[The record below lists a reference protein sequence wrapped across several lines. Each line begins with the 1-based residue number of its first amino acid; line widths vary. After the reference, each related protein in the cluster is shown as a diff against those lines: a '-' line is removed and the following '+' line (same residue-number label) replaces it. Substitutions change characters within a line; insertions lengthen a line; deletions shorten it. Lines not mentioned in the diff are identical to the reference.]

1 MNKKKALSVLLA
13 CAMVMGSLAGCGSAQ
28 ETADTSA
35 EKTET
40 TDNGT
45 TASNAAASS
54 AEAEAAGEELD
65 YEYGLDT
72 TFHSDEPVTYSMFFS
87 DASWYPMV
95 DTWKTEGI
103 FKKIEEK
110 TNVTLDITSMD
121 SGDYNQKVSLMI
133 NSGEA
138 AYIIPKTYDESPYVD
153 GGAIVPISDYVQY
166 MPYYSDFVEKY
177 SMQPDLK
184 TITKSD
190 GKYYRLP
197 GMLEA
202 PVQDYTFLIRKDLF
216 DAAGVDVAAIEK
228 DWTWDDLYDSLVK
241 VKAYMVSEG
250 MIGESDYVWS
260 DLWCGSEVADGSGGN
275 LLKLMANSYDVQAGW
290 AIGNGMLY
298 DESTDQWIFG
308 PTTDNFKAYLEEV
321 TKYVQGGILDPETF
335 TQDNQ
340 TACNKFYRGETA
352 ILSVNRSQYT
362 SWLAN
367 LDENLGAGNYETYL
381 CIVPRGENSNYMPE
395 NSRLENGV
403 MISQR
408 ALDELGEEGF
418 IKMLRFVDWLFYSH
432 EAYDLTKWG
441 VEGETYTV
449 NSDGSKSLTDG
460 YCCGGLGI
468 AAANDSDVDIRLQW
482 GYAGGNFYYG
492 GTIDEMTDNF
502 IPEIMDF
509 VSRMTDNREIRPLNP
524 SYVADEEENEQLN
537 LWKTPLIDN
546 VNTWTLQF
554 ATGVKNIDTDW
565 EAYVA
570 SCEGL
575 NSITMTDYINEI
587 YNRTK

>member
-1 MNKKKALSVLLA
+1 MKKKKILSMLLA
-13 CAMVMGSLAGCGSAQ
+13 TVMVAGSLAGCGSSGDTQ
-28 ETADTSA
+28 STSTDTSTGS
-35 EKTET
+35 KTENT
-40 TDNGT
+40 TGT
-45 TASNAAASS
+45 EAAST
-54 AEAEAAGEELD
+54 EAAVEENLD
-65 YEYGLDT
+65 YQYGLDT
-72 TFHSDEPVTYSMFFS
+72 TFHSDDPVTYSFFFS

-95 DTWKTEGI
+95 DTWKTEGV
-103 FKKIEEK
+103 FKKIEEV
-110 TNVTLDITSMD
+110 TNVTLDITSID
-121 SGDYNQKVSLMI
+121 SGDYNQKVALMI
-133 NSGEA
+133 NAGEA

-153 GGAIVPISDYVQY
+153 GGAIVPISDYTQY
-166 MPYYSDFVEKY
+166 MPYFTDFVEKY
-177 SMQPDLK
+177 NMQDDLK

-190 GKYYRLP
+190 GKFYRLP

-202 PVQDYTFLIRKDLF
+202 PVQDYTFMIRKDLF
-216 DAAGVDVAAIEK
+216 DAAGVDVPAIEK
-228 DWTWDDLYDSLVK
+228 DWTWDDLYDALVK

-250 MIGESDYVWS
+250 MIKESDYVWS
-260 DLWCGSEVADGSGGN
+260 DLWCGSEVTDGSGGN
-275 LLKLMANSYDVQAGW
+275 LLKLMASAYDVQAGW

-298 DESTDQWIFG
+298 DSTKDEWYFG
-308 PTTDNFKAYLEEV
+308 PTSDNFKAYLSEV

-381 CIVPRGENSNYMPE
+381 CLLPRGEKTNYLPE

-403 MISQR
+403 MISKR

-418 IKMLRFVDWLFYSH
+418 IKMIRFVDWLFYSH
-432 EAYDLTKWG
+432 EAYNLTKWG
-441 VEGETYTV
+441 VEGETYQV
-449 NSDGSKSLTDG
+449 NADGTKSLLDG
-460 YCCGGLGI
+460 YQCGGLGI
-468 AAANDSDVDIRLQW
+468 AGDENDIDIRLQW

-492 GTIDEMTDNF
+492 GTIAEMTDNF
-502 IPEIMDF
+502 NPDIMDF
-509 VSRMTDNREIRPLNP
+509 VNRITAARDIKPLDP

-554 ATGVKNIDTDW
+554 ATGVKNVDADW
-565 EAYVA
+565 DAYVA

-575 NSITMTDYINEI
+575 NSITMADYINEI
-587 YNRTK
+587 YQRTK

>member
-1 MNKKKALSVLLA
+1 MKKKKIFSMLLA
-13 CAMVMGSLAGCGSAQ
+13 TVMVAGSLAGCGSSGDTQ
-28 ETADTSA
+28 STSTDTSTGS
-35 EKTET
+35 KTENT
-40 TDNGT
+40 TGT
-45 TASNAAASS
+45 EAAST
-54 AEAEAAGEELD
+54 EAAVEENLD
-65 YEYGLDT
+65 YQYGLDT
-72 TFHSDEPVTYSMFFS
+72 TFHSDDPVTYSFFFS

-95 DTWKTEGI
+95 DTWKTEGV
-103 FKKIEEK
+103 FKKIEEV
-110 TNVTLDITSMD
+110 TNVTLDITSID
-121 SGDYNQKVSLMI
+121 SGDYNQKVALMI
-133 NSGEA
+133 NAGEA

-153 GGAIVPISDYVQY
+153 GGAIVPISDYTQY
-166 MPYYSDFVEKY
+166 MPYFTDFVEKY
-177 SMQPDLK
+177 NMQDDLK

-190 GKYYRLP
+190 GKFYRLP

-202 PVQDYTFLIRKDLF
+202 PVQDYTFMIRKDLF
-216 DAAGVDVAAIEK
+216 DAAGVDVPAIEK
-228 DWTWDDLYDSLVK
+228 DWTWDDLYDALVK
-241 VKAYMVSEG
+241 VKEYMVSQG
-250 MIGESDYVWS
+250 MIKESDYVWS
-260 DLWCGSEVADGSGGN
+260 DLWCGSEVTDGSGGN
-275 LLKLMANSYDVQAGW
+275 LLKLMASAYDVQAGW

-298 DESTDQWIFG
+298 DSDKDEWYFG
-308 PTTDNFKAYLEEV
+308 PTSDNFKAYLSEV

-381 CIVPRGENSNYMPE
+381 CLLPRGEKTNYLPE

-403 MISQR
+403 MISKR

-418 IKMLRFVDWLFYSH
+418 IKMIRFVDWLFYSH
-432 EAYDLTKWG
+432 EAYNLTKWG
-441 VEGETYTV
+441 VEGETYQV
-449 NSDGSKSLTDG
+449 NADGTKSLMDG
-460 YCCGGLGI
+460 YQCGGLGI
-468 AAANDSDVDIRLQW
+468 AGDESDIDIRLQW

-492 GTIDEMTDNF
+492 GTIEEMTDNF
-502 IPEIMDF
+502 NPDIMDF
-509 VSRMTDNREIRPLNP
+509 VNRITEARDVKPLDP

-554 ATGVKNIDTDW
+554 ATGVKNVDADW
-565 EAYVA
+565 DAYVA

-575 NSITMTDYINEI
+575 NSITMADYINEI
-587 YNRTK
+587 YQRTK

>member
-1 MNKKKALSVLLA
+1 MKKKKILSMLLA
-13 CAMVMGSLAGCGSAQ
+13 TVMVAGSLAGCGSSGDTQ
-28 ETADTSA
+28 STSTDTSTGS
-35 EKTET
+35 KTENT
-40 TDNGT
+40 TGT
-45 TASNAAASS
+45 EAAST
-54 AEAEAAGEELD
+54 EAAVEENLD
-65 YEYGLDT
+65 YQYGLDT
-72 TFHSDEPVTYSMFFS
+72 TFHSDDPVTYSFFFS

-95 DTWKTEGI
+95 DTWKTEGV
-103 FKKIEEK
+103 FKKIEEV
-110 TNVTLDITSMD
+110 TNVTLDITSID
-121 SGDYNQKVSLMI
+121 SGDYNQKVALMI
-133 NSGEA
+133 NAGEA

-153 GGAIVPISDYVQY
+153 GGAIVPISDYTQY
-166 MPYYSDFVEKY
+166 MPYFTDFVEKY
-177 SMQPDLK
+177 NMQDDLK

-190 GKYYRLP
+190 GKFYRLP

-202 PVQDYTFLIRKDLF
+202 PVQDYTFMIRKDLF
-216 DAAGVDVAAIEK
+216 DAAGVDVPAIEK
-228 DWTWDDLYDSLVK
+228 DWTWDDLYDALVK

-250 MIGESDYVWS
+250 MIKESDYVWS
-260 DLWCGSEVADGSGGN
+260 DLWCGSEVTDGSGGN
-275 LLKLMANSYDVQAGW
+275 LLKLMASAYDVQAGW

-298 DESTDQWIFG
+298 DSTKDEWYFG
-308 PTTDNFKAYLEEV
+308 PTSDNFKAYLSEV

-381 CIVPRGENSNYMPE
+381 CILPRGEKTNYLPE

-403 MISQR
+403 MISKR

-418 IKMLRFVDWLFYSH
+418 IKMIRFVDWLFYSH
-432 EAYDLTKWG
+432 EAYNLTKWG
-441 VEGETYTV
+441 VEGETYQV
-449 NSDGSKSLTDG
+449 NADGTKSLMDG
-460 YCCGGLGI
+460 YQCGGLGI
-468 AAANDSDVDIRLQW
+468 AGDENDIDIRLQW

-492 GTIDEMTDNF
+492 GTIAEMTDNF
-502 IPEIMDF
+502 NPDIMDF
-509 VSRMTDNREIRPLNP
+509 VNRITAARDIKPLDP

-554 ATGVKNIDTDW
+554 ATGVKNVDADW
-565 EAYVA
+565 DAYVA

-575 NSITMTDYINEI
+575 NSITMADYINEI
-587 YNRTK
+587 YQRTK

>member
-1 MNKKKALSVLLA
+1 MKKKKILSMLLA
-13 CAMVMGSLAGCGSAQ
+13 TVMVAGSLAGCGSSGDTQ
-28 ETADTSA
+28 STSTDTSTGS
-35 EKTET
+35 KTENT
-40 TDNGT
+40 TGT
-45 TASNAAASS
+45 EAAST
-54 AEAEAAGEELD
+54 EAAVEENLD
-65 YEYGLDT
+65 YQYGLDT
-72 TFHSDEPVTYSMFFS
+72 TFHSDDPVTYSFFFS

-95 DTWKTEGI
+95 DTWKTEGV
-103 FKKIEEK
+103 FKKIEEV
-110 TNVTLDITSMD
+110 TNVTLDITSID
-121 SGDYNQKVSLMI
+121 SGDYNQKVALMI
-133 NSGEA
+133 NAGEA

-153 GGAIVPISDYVQY
+153 GGAIVPISDYTQY
-166 MPYYSDFVEKY
+166 MPYFTDFVEKY
-177 SMQPDLK
+177 NMQDDLK

-190 GKYYRLP
+190 GKFYRLP

-202 PVQDYTFLIRKDLF
+202 PVQDYTFMIRKDLF
-216 DAAGVDVAAIEK
+216 DAAGVDVPAIEK
-228 DWTWDDLYDSLVK
+228 DWTWDDLYDALVK

-250 MIGESDYVWS
+250 MIKESDYVWS
-260 DLWCGSEVADGSGGN
+260 DLWCGSEVTDGSGGN
-275 LLKLMANSYDVQAGW
+275 LLKLMASAYDVQAGW

-298 DESTDQWIFG
+298 DSTKDEWYFG
-308 PTTDNFKAYLEEV
+308 PTSDNFKAYLSEV

-381 CIVPRGENSNYMPE
+381 CILPRGEKTNYLPE

-403 MISQR
+403 MISKR

-418 IKMLRFVDWLFYSH
+418 IKMIRFVDWLFYSH
-432 EAYDLTKWG
+432 EAYNLTKWG
-441 VEGETYTV
+441 VEGETYQV
-449 NSDGSKSLTDG
+449 NADGTKSLMDG
-460 YCCGGLGI
+460 YQCGGLGI
-468 AAANDSDVDIRLQW
+468 AGDESDIDIRLQW

-492 GTIDEMTDNF
+492 GTIAEMTDNF
-502 IPEIMDF
+502 NPDIMDF
-509 VSRMTDNREIRPLNP
+509 VNRITEARDVKPLDP

-537 LWKTPLIDN
+537 LWKTPLNDN

-554 ATGVKNIDTDW
+554 ATGVKNVDADW
-565 EAYVA
+565 DAYVA

-575 NSITMTDYINEI
+575 NSITMADYINEI
-587 YNRTK
+587 YQRTK

>member
-1 MNKKKALSVLLA
+1 MKKKKILSMLLA
-13 CAMVMGSLAGCGSAQ
+13 TVMVAGSLAGCGSSGDTQ
-28 ETADTSA
+28 STSTDTSTGS
-35 EKTET
+35 KTES
-40 TDNGT
+40 
-45 TASNAAASS
+45 TASTEAAST
-54 AEAEAAGEELD
+54 EAAVEENLD
-65 YEYGLDT
+65 YQYGLDT
-72 TFHSDEPVTYSMFFS
+72 TFHSDDPVTYSFFFS

-95 DTWKTEGI
+95 DTWKTEGV
-103 FKKIEEK
+103 FKKIEEA
-110 TNVTLDITSMD
+110 TNVTLDITSID

-133 NSGEA
+133 NAGEA

-153 GGAIVPISDYVQY
+153 GGAIVPISDYTQY
-166 MPYYSDFVEKY
+166 MPYFTDFVEKY
-177 SMQPDLK
+177 NMQNDLK

-190 GKYYRLP
+190 GKFYKLP

-202 PVQDYTFLIRKDLF
+202 PIQDYTFMIRKDLF
-216 DAAGVDVAAIEK
+216 DAAGVDVPALEK
-228 DWTWDDLYDSLVK
+228 DWTWDDLYDALVK

-250 MIGESDYVWS
+250 MIKESDYVWS
-260 DLWCGSEVADGSGGN
+260 DLWCGSEVTDGSGGN
-275 LLKLMANSYDVQAGW
+275 LLKLMAGSYDVQAGW
-290 AIGNGMLY
+290 SIGNGMLY
-298 DESTDQWIFG
+298 DSTKDEWYFG
-308 PTTDNFKAYLEEV
+308 PTSDNFKAYLSEV

-381 CIVPRGENSNYMPE
+381 CLLPRGEKTNYLPE

-403 MISQR
+403 MISKR

-418 IKMLRFVDWLFYSH
+418 IKMIRFVDWLFYSH
-432 EAYDLTKWG
+432 EAYNLTKWG
-441 VEGETYTV
+441 VEGETYQV
-449 NSDGSKSLTDG
+449 NADGTKSLLDG
-460 YCCGGLGI
+460 YQCGGLGI
-468 AAANDSDVDIRLQW
+468 AGDENDIDIRLQW

-492 GTIDEMTDNF
+492 GTIAEMTDNF
-502 IPEIMDF
+502 NPDIMDF
-509 VSRMTDNREIRPLNP
+509 VNRITAARDIKPLDP

-554 ATGVKNIDTDW
+554 ATGVKNVDADW
-565 EAYVA
+565 DAYVA

-575 NSITMTDYINEI
+575 NSITMADYINEI
-587 YNRTK
+587 YQRTK

>member
-1 MNKKKALSVLLA
+1 MKKKKILSMLLA
-13 CAMVMGSLAGCGSAQ
+13 TVMVAGSLAGCGSSGDTQSTSTDTGADSKTESAAGT
-28 ETADTSA
+28 ETAS
-35 EKTET
+35 TE
-40 TDNGT
+40 
-45 TASNAAASS
+45 AAA
-54 AEAEAAGEELD
+54 EENLD
-65 YEYGLDT
+65 YQYGLDT
-72 TFHSDEPVTYSMFFS
+72 TFHSDDPVTYSFFFS

-95 DTWKTEGI
+95 DTWKTEGV
-103 FKKIEEK
+103 FKKIEEA
-110 TNVTLDITSMD
+110 TNVTLDITSID

-133 NSGEA
+133 NAGEA

-153 GGAIVPISDYVQY
+153 GGAIVPISDYTQY
-166 MPYYSDFVEKY
+166 MPYFTDFVEKY
-177 SMQPDLK
+177 NMQDDLK

-190 GKYYRLP
+190 GKFYKLP

-202 PVQDYTFLIRKDLF
+202 PIQDYTFMIRKDLF
-216 DAAGVDVAAIEK
+216 DAAGVDVPAIEK
-228 DWTWDDLYDSLVK
+228 DWTWDDLYDALVK

-250 MIGESDYVWS
+250 MIKESDYVWS
-260 DLWCGSEVADGSGGN
+260 DLWCGSEVTDGSGGN
-275 LLKLMANSYDVQAGW
+275 LLKLMAGSYDVQAGW
-290 AIGNGMLY
+290 SIGNGMLY
-298 DESTDQWIFG
+298 DSTKDEWYFG
-308 PTTDNFKAYLEEV
+308 PTSDNFKAYLSEV

-381 CIVPRGENSNYMPE
+381 CLIPRGEKTNYLPE

-403 MISQR
+403 MISKR

-418 IKMLRFVDWLFYSH
+418 IKMIRFVDWLFYSH
-432 EAYDLTKWG
+432 EAYNLTKWG
-441 VEGETYTV
+441 VEGETYQV
-449 NSDGSKSLTDG
+449 NADGTKSLLDG
-460 YCCGGLGI
+460 YQCGGLGI
-468 AAANDSDVDIRLQW
+468 AGDENDIDIRLQW

-492 GTIDEMTDNF
+492 GTIAEMTDNF
-502 IPEIMDF
+502 NPDIMDF
-509 VSRMTDNREIRPLNP
+509 VNRITEARDIKPLDP

-554 ATGVKNIDTDW
+554 ATGVKNVDADW
-565 EAYVA
+565 DAYVA

-575 NSITMTDYINEI
+575 NSITMADYINEI
-587 YNRTK
+587 YQRTK

>member
-1 MNKKKALSVLLA
+1 MKKKKILSMLLA
-13 CAMVMGSLAGCGSAQ
+13 TVMVAGSLAGCGSSGDTQ
-28 ETADTSA
+28 STSTDTSTGS
-35 EKTET
+35 KTENT
-40 TDNGT
+40 TGT
-45 TASNAAASS
+45 EAAST
-54 AEAEAAGEELD
+54 EAAVEENLD
-65 YEYGLDT
+65 YQYGLDT
-72 TFHSDEPVTYSMFFS
+72 TFHSDDPVTYSFFFS

-95 DTWKTEGI
+95 DTWKTEGV
-103 FKKIEEK
+103 FKKIEEV
-110 TNVTLDITSMD
+110 TNVTLDITSID
-121 SGDYNQKVSLMI
+121 SGDYNQKVALMI
-133 NSGEA
+133 NAGEA

-153 GGAIVPISDYVQY
+153 GGAIVPISDYTQY
-166 MPYYSDFVEKY
+166 MPYFTDFVEKY
-177 SMQPDLK
+177 NMQDDLK

-190 GKYYRLP
+190 GKFYRLP

-202 PVQDYTFLIRKDLF
+202 PVQDYTFMIRKDLF

-228 DWTWDDLYDSLVK
+228 DRTWDDLYDALVK

-250 MIGESDYVWS
+250 MIKESDYVWS
-260 DLWCGSEVADGSGGN
+260 DLWCGSEVTDGSGGN
-275 LLKLMANSYDVQAGW
+275 LLKLMASAYDVQAGW

-298 DESTDQWIFG
+298 DSTKDEWYFG
-308 PTTDNFKAYLEEV
+308 PTSDNFKAYLSEV

-381 CIVPRGENSNYMPE
+381 CLLPRGEKTNYLPE

-403 MISQR
+403 MISKR

-418 IKMLRFVDWLFYSH
+418 IKMIRFVDWLFYSH
-432 EAYDLTKWG
+432 EAYNLTKWG
-441 VEGETYTV
+441 VEGETYQV
-449 NSDGSKSLTDG
+449 NADGTKSLLDG
-460 YCCGGLGI
+460 YQCGGLGI
-468 AAANDSDVDIRLQW
+468 AGDESDIDIRLQW

-492 GTIDEMTDNF
+492 GTIAEMTDNF
-502 IPEIMDF
+502 NPDIMDF
-509 VSRMTDNREIRPLNP
+509 VNRITEARDVKPLDP

-554 ATGVKNIDTDW
+554 ATGVKNVDADW
-565 EAYVA
+565 DAYVA

-575 NSITMTDYINEI
+575 NSITMADYINEI
-587 YNRTK
+587 YQRTK

>member
-1 MNKKKALSVLLA
+1 MKKKKILSMLLA
-13 CAMVMGSLAGCGSAQ
+13 TVMVAGSLAGCGSSGDTQSTSTDTGADSKTESAAGT
-28 ETADTSA
+28 ETAS
-35 EKTET
+35 TE
-40 TDNGT
+40 
-45 TASNAAASS
+45 AAA
-54 AEAEAAGEELD
+54 EENLD
-65 YEYGLDT
+65 YQYGLDT
-72 TFHSDEPVTYSMFFS
+72 TFHSDDPVTYSFFFS

-95 DTWKTEGI
+95 DTWKTEGV
-103 FKKIEEK
+103 FKKIEEA
-110 TNVTLDITSMD
+110 TNVTLDITSID

-133 NSGEA
+133 NAGEA

-153 GGAIVPISDYVQY
+153 GGAIVPISDYTQY
-166 MPYYSDFVEKY
+166 MPYFTDFVEKY
-177 SMQPDLK
+177 NMQDDLK

-190 GKYYRLP
+190 GKFYRLP

-202 PVQDYTFLIRKDLF
+202 PVQDYTFMIRKDLF
-216 DAAGVDVAAIEK
+216 DAAGVDVPAIEK
-228 DWTWDDLYDSLVK
+228 DWTWDDLYDALVK

-250 MIGESDYVWS
+250 MIKESDYVWS
-260 DLWCGSEVADGSGGN
+260 DLWCGSEVTDGSGGN
-275 LLKLMANSYDVQAGW
+275 LLKLMAGSYDVQAGW
-290 AIGNGMLY
+290 SIGNGMLY
-298 DESTDQWIFG
+298 DSTKDEWYFG
-308 PTTDNFKAYLEEV
+308 PTSDNFKAYLSEV

-381 CIVPRGENSNYMPE
+381 CLIPRGEKTNYLPE

-403 MISQR
+403 MISKR

-418 IKMLRFVDWLFYSH
+418 IKMIRFVDWLFYSH
-432 EAYDLTKWG
+432 EAYNLTKWG
-441 VEGETYTV
+441 VEGETYQV
-449 NSDGSKSLTDG
+449 NADGTKSLMDG
-460 YCCGGLGI
+460 YQCGGLGI
-468 AAANDSDVDIRLQW
+468 AGDENDIDIRLQW

-492 GTIDEMTDNF
+492 GTIAEMTDNF
-502 IPEIMDF
+502 NPDIMDF
-509 VSRMTDNREIRPLNP
+509 VNRITEARDIKPLDP

-554 ATGVKNIDTDW
+554 ATGVKNVDADW
-565 EAYVA
+565 DAYVA

-575 NSITMTDYINEI
+575 NSITMADYINEI
-587 YNRTK
+587 YQRTK

>member
-1 MNKKKALSVLLA
+1 MKRKKILSMLLA
-13 CAMVMGSLAGCGSAQ
+13 AAMVTGSLAGCGSSG
-28 ETADTSA
+28 ESSADTTA
-35 EKTET
+35 ADAKTESET
-40 TDNGT
+40 KAD
-45 TASNAAASS
+45 TASAQAA
-54 AEAEAAGEELD
+54 EEKLD
-65 YEYGLDT
+65 YQYGLDT
-72 TFHSDEPVTYSMFFS
+72 TFHSDEPVTYSFFFS

-95 DTWKTEGI
+95 ETWKTEGV
-103 FKKIEEK
+103 FKKIEEA

-121 SGDYNQKVSLMI
+121 SGDYNQKVSLLI
-133 NSGEA
+133 NAGDA

-153 GGAIVPISDYVQY
+153 GGAIVPISDYTQY
-166 MPYYSDFVEKY
+166 MPYFTDFVEKY
-177 SMQPDLK
+177 NMQDDLQ
-184 TITKSD
+184 TIVKAD
-190 GKYYRLP
+190 GKFYRLP

-228 DWTWDDLYDSLVK
+228 DWTWDDLYDALVK

-250 MIGESDYVWS
+250 MISESDYVWS

-298 DESTDQWIFG
+298 DEAGDEWYFG
-308 PTTDNFKAYLEEV
+308 PTTDDFKAYLSEV

-381 CIVPRGENSNYMPE
+381 CLIPRGENSNYMPE

-441 VEGETYTV
+441 VEGETYEV
-449 NSDGSKSLTDG
+449 NADGNKVLLDG
-460 YCCGGLGI
+460 YQCGGLGI
-468 AAANDSDVDIRLQW
+468 AGEESDVDIRLQW

-492 GTIDEMTDNF
+492 GTIAEMTDNF
-502 IPEIMDF
+502 NPDIMDF
-509 VSRMTDNREIRPLNP
+509 VNRMTQNREIRALNP
-524 SYVADEEENEQLN
+524 AYTADEEENEQLN

-554 ATGVKNIDTDW
+554 ATGVKNIETDW
-565 EAYVA
+565 DAYVA
-570 SCEGL
+570 SCESL
-575 NSITMTDYINEI
+575 NSVTMSDYINEI
-587 YNRTK
+587 YQRTK

>member
-1 MNKKKALSVLLA
+1 MKKKKILSMLLA
-13 CAMVMGSLAGCGSAQ
+13 TVMVAGSLAGCGNSGDSQ
-28 ETADTSA
+28 STSTDTGADS
-35 EKTET
+35 KTESAA
-40 TDNGT
+40 GT
-45 TASNAAASS
+45 EAAST
-54 AEAEAAGEELD
+54 EAAEENLD
-65 YEYGLDT
+65 YQYGLDT
-72 TFHSDEPVTYSMFFS
+72 TFHSDEPVTYSFFFS

-95 DTWKTEGI
+95 DTWKTEGV
-103 FKKIEEK
+103 FKKIEEA
-110 TNVTLDITSMD
+110 TNVTLDITSID

-133 NSGEA
+133 NAGEA

-153 GGAIVPISDYVQY
+153 GGAIVAISDYTQY
-166 MPYYSDFVEKY
+166 MPYFTDFVEKY
-177 SMQPDLK
+177 NMQDDLK

-190 GKYYRLP
+190 GKFYRLP

-202 PVQDYTFLIRKDLF
+202 PVQDYTFMIRKDLF
-216 DAAGVDVAAIEK
+216 DAAGVDVPAIEK
-228 DWTWDDLYDSLVK
+228 DWTWDDLYDALVK

-250 MIGESDYVWS
+250 MIKESDYVWS

-275 LLKLMANSYDVQAGW
+275 LLKLMASSYDVQAGW

-298 DESTDQWIFG
+298 DSTKDEWYFG
-308 PTTDNFKAYLEEV
+308 PTSDNFKAYLNEV
-321 TKYVQGGILDPETF
+321 SKYVQGGILDPETF

-381 CIVPRGENSNYMPE
+381 CLIPRGEKTNYLPE

-403 MISQR
+403 MISKR

-418 IKMLRFVDWLFYSH
+418 IKMIRFVDWLFYSH
-432 EAYDLTKWG
+432 EAYNLTKWG
-441 VEGETYTV
+441 VEGETYQV
-449 NSDGSKSLTDG
+449 NADGTKSLLDG
-460 YCCGGLGI
+460 YQCGGLGI
-468 AAANDSDVDIRLQW
+468 AGDENDIDIRLQW

-492 GTIDEMTDNF
+492 GTIAEMTDNF
-502 IPEIMDF
+502 NPDIMDF
-509 VSRMTDNREIRPLNP
+509 VNRITEARDIKPLDP

-554 ATGVKNIDTDW
+554 ATGVKNVDADW
-565 EAYVA
+565 DAYVA

-575 NSITMTDYINEI
+575 NSITMADYINEI
-587 YNRTK
+587 YQRTK

>member
-1 MNKKKALSVLLA
+1 MKKKKILRMLLA
-13 CAMVMGSLAGCGSAQ
+13 TVMVAGSLAGCGSSGDTQ
-28 ETADTSA
+28 STSTDTSTGS
-35 EKTET
+35 KTENT
-40 TDNGT
+40 TGT
-45 TASNAAASS
+45 EAAST
-54 AEAEAAGEELD
+54 EAAVEENLD
-65 YEYGLDT
+65 YQYGLDT
-72 TFHSDEPVTYSMFFS
+72 TFHSDDPVTYSFFFS

-95 DTWKTEGI
+95 DTWKTEGV
-103 FKKIEEK
+103 FKKIEEV
-110 TNVTLDITSMD
+110 TNVTLDITSID
-121 SGDYNQKVSLMI
+121 SGDYNQKVALMI
-133 NSGEA
+133 NAGEA

-153 GGAIVPISDYVQY
+153 GGAIVPISDYTQY
-166 MPYYSDFVEKY
+166 MPYFTDFVEKY
-177 SMQPDLK
+177 NMQDDLK

-190 GKYYRLP
+190 GKFYRLP

-202 PVQDYTFLIRKDLF
+202 PVQDYTFMIRKDLF

-228 DWTWDDLYDSLVK
+228 DWTWDDLYDALVK
-241 VKAYMVSEG
+241 VKEYMVSQG
-250 MIGESDYVWS
+250 MIKESDYVWS
-260 DLWCGSEVADGSGGN
+260 DLWCGSEVTDGSGGN
-275 LLKLMANSYDVQAGW
+275 LLKLMASAYDVQAGW
-290 AIGNGMLY
+290 SIGNGMLY
-298 DESTDQWIFG
+298 DSDKDEWYFG
-308 PTTDNFKAYLEEV
+308 PTSDNFKAYLSEV

-381 CIVPRGENSNYMPE
+381 CILPRGEKTNYLPE

-403 MISQR
+403 MISKR

-418 IKMLRFVDWLFYSH
+418 IKMIRFVDWLFYSH
-432 EAYDLTKWG
+432 EAYNLTKWG
-441 VEGETYTV
+441 VEGETYQV
-449 NSDGSKSLTDG
+449 NADGTKSLMDG
-460 YCCGGLGI
+460 YQCGGLGI
-468 AAANDSDVDIRLQW
+468 AGDENDIDIRLQW

-492 GTIDEMTDNF
+492 GTIAEMTDNF
-502 IPEIMDF
+502 NPDIMDF
-509 VSRMTDNREIRPLNP
+509 VNRITAARDVKPLDP

-554 ATGVKNIDTDW
+554 ATGVKNVDADW
-565 EAYVA
+565 DAYVA

-575 NSITMTDYINEI
+575 NSITMADYINEI
-587 YNRTK
+587 YQRTK

>member
-1 MNKKKALSVLLA
+1 MKKKKILSMLLA
-13 CAMVMGSLAGCGSAQ
+13 TVMVAGSLAGCGNSGDSQ
-28 ETADTSA
+28 STSTDTGADS
-35 EKTET
+35 KTESAA
-40 TDNGT
+40 GT
-45 TASNAAASS
+45 EAASTEAAA
-54 AEAEAAGEELD
+54 EENLD
-65 YEYGLDT
+65 YQYGLDT
-72 TFHSDEPVTYSMFFS
+72 TFHSDEPVTYSFFFS

-95 DTWKTEGI
+95 DTWKTEGV
-103 FKKIEEK
+103 FKKIEEA
-110 TNVTLDITSMD
+110 TNVTLDITSID

-133 NSGEA
+133 NAGEA

-153 GGAIVPISDYVQY
+153 GGAIVAISDYTQY
-166 MPYYSDFVEKY
+166 MPYFTDFVEKY
-177 SMQPDLK
+177 NMQDDLK

-190 GKYYRLP
+190 GKFYRLP

-202 PVQDYTFLIRKDLF
+202 PVQDYTFMIRKDLF
-216 DAAGVDVAAIEK
+216 DAAGVDVPAIEK
-228 DWTWDDLYDSLVK
+228 DWTWDDLYDALVK

-250 MIGESDYVWS
+250 MIKESDYVWS

-275 LLKLMANSYDVQAGW
+275 LLKLMASSYDVQAGW

-298 DESTDQWIFG
+298 DSTKDEWYFG
-308 PTTDNFKAYLEEV
+308 PTSDNFKAYLNEV
-321 TKYVQGGILDPETF
+321 SKYVQGGILDPETF

-381 CIVPRGENSNYMPE
+381 CLIPRGEKTNYLPE

-403 MISQR
+403 MISKR

-418 IKMLRFVDWLFYSH
+418 IKMIRFVDWLFYSH
-432 EAYDLTKWG
+432 EAYNLTKWG
-441 VEGETYTV
+441 VEGETYQV
-449 NSDGSKSLTDG
+449 NADGTKSLLDG
-460 YCCGGLGI
+460 YQCGGLGI
-468 AAANDSDVDIRLQW
+468 AGDENDIDIRLQW

-492 GTIDEMTDNF
+492 GTIAEMTDNF
-502 IPEIMDF
+502 NPDIMDF
-509 VSRMTDNREIRPLNP
+509 VNRITEARDIKPLDP

-554 ATGVKNIDTDW
+554 ATGVKNVDADW
-565 EAYVA
+565 DAYVA

-575 NSITMTDYINEI
+575 NSITMADYINEI
-587 YNRTK
+587 YQRTK

>member
-1 MNKKKALSVLLA
+1 MKKKKILSMLLA
-13 CAMVMGSLAGCGSAQ
+13 TVMVAGSLAGCGSSGDTQ
-28 ETADTSA
+28 STSTDTSTGS
-35 EKTET
+35 KTENT
-40 TDNGT
+40 TGT
-45 TASNAAASS
+45 EAAST
-54 AEAEAAGEELD
+54 EAAVEENLD
-65 YEYGLDT
+65 YQYGLDT
-72 TFHSDEPVTYSMFFS
+72 TFHSDDPVTYSFFFS

-95 DTWKTEGI
+95 DTWKTEGV
-103 FKKIEEK
+103 FKKIEEV
-110 TNVTLDITSMD
+110 TNVTLDITSID
-121 SGDYNQKVSLMI
+121 SGDYNQKVALMI
-133 NSGEA
+133 NAGEA

-153 GGAIVPISDYVQY
+153 GGAIVPISDYTQY
-166 MPYYSDFVEKY
+166 MPYFTDFVEKY
-177 SMQPDLK
+177 NMQDDLK

-190 GKYYRLP
+190 GKFYRLP

-202 PVQDYTFLIRKDLF
+202 PVQDYTFMIRKDLF
-216 DAAGVDVAAIEK
+216 DAAGVDVPAIEK
-228 DWTWDDLYDSLVK
+228 DWTWDDLYDALVK
-241 VKAYMVSEG
+241 VKEYMVSQG
-250 MIGESDYVWS
+250 MIKESDYVWS
-260 DLWCGSEVADGSGGN
+260 DLWCGSEVTDGSGGN
-275 LLKLMANSYDVQAGW
+275 LLKLMASAYDVQAGW

-298 DESTDQWIFG
+298 DSDKDEWYFG
-308 PTTDNFKAYLEEV
+308 PTSDNFKAYLSEV

-381 CIVPRGENSNYMPE
+381 CILPRGEKTNYLPE

-403 MISQR
+403 MISKR

-418 IKMLRFVDWLFYSH
+418 IKMIRFVDWLFYSH
-432 EAYDLTKWG
+432 EAYNLTKWG
-441 VEGETYTV
+441 VEGETYQV
-449 NSDGSKSLTDG
+449 NADGTKSLLDG
-460 YCCGGLGI
+460 YQCGGLGI
-468 AAANDSDVDIRLQW
+468 AGDESDIDIRLQW

-492 GTIDEMTDNF
+492 GTIAEMTDNF
-502 IPEIMDF
+502 NPDIMDF
-509 VSRMTDNREIRPLNP
+509 VNRITEARDVKPLDP

-554 ATGVKNIDTDW
+554 ATGVKNVDADW
-565 EAYVA
+565 DAYVA

-575 NSITMTDYINEI
+575 NSITMADYINEI
-587 YNRTK
+587 YQRTK

>member
-1 MNKKKALSVLLA
+1 MKKKKILSMLLA
-13 CAMVMGSLAGCGSAQ
+13 TVMVAGSLAGCGSSGDTQ
-28 ETADTSA
+28 STSTDTSTGS
-35 EKTET
+35 KTENT
-40 TDNGT
+40 TGT
-45 TASNAAASS
+45 EAAST
-54 AEAEAAGEELD
+54 EAAVEENLD
-65 YEYGLDT
+65 YQYGLDT
-72 TFHSDEPVTYSMFFS
+72 TFHSDDPVTYSFFFS

-95 DTWKTEGI
+95 DTWKTEGV
-103 FKKIEEK
+103 FKKIEEV
-110 TNVTLDITSMD
+110 TNVTLDITSID
-121 SGDYNQKVSLMI
+121 SGDYNQKVALMI
-133 NSGEA
+133 NAGEA

-153 GGAIVPISDYVQY
+153 GGAIVPISDYTQY
-166 MPYYSDFVEKY
+166 MPYFTDFVEKY
-177 SMQPDLK
+177 NMQDDLK

-190 GKYYRLP
+190 GKFYRLP

-202 PVQDYTFLIRKDLF
+202 PVQDYTFMIRKDLF
-216 DAAGVDVAAIEK
+216 DAAGVDVPAIEK
-228 DWTWDDLYDSLVK
+228 DWTWDDLYDALVK

-250 MIGESDYVWS
+250 MIKESDYVWS
-260 DLWCGSEVADGSGGN
+260 DLWCGSEVTDGSGGN
-275 LLKLMANSYDVQAGW
+275 LLKLMASAYDVQAGW

-298 DESTDQWIFG
+298 DSTKDEWYFG
-308 PTTDNFKAYLEEV
+308 PTSDNFKAYLSEV

-381 CIVPRGENSNYMPE
+381 CLLPRGEKTNYLPE

-403 MISQR
+403 MISKR

-418 IKMLRFVDWLFYSH
+418 IKMIRFVDWLFYSH
-432 EAYDLTKWG
+432 EAYNLTKWG
-441 VEGETYTV
+441 VEGETYA
-449 NSDGSKSLTDG
+449 DGTKSLLDG
-460 YCCGGLGI
+460 YQCGGLGI
-468 AAANDSDVDIRLQW
+468 AGDESDIDIRLQW

-492 GTIDEMTDNF
+492 GTIAEMTDNF
-502 IPEIMDF
+502 NPDIMDF
-509 VSRMTDNREIRPLNP
+509 VNRITEARDVKPLDP

-554 ATGVKNIDTDW
+554 ATGVKNVDADW
-565 EAYVA
+565 DAYVA

-575 NSITMTDYINEI
+575 NSITMADYINEI
-587 YNRTK
+587 YQRTK

>member
-1 MNKKKALSVLLA
+1 MKKKKILSMLLA
-13 CAMVMGSLAGCGSAQ
+13 TVMVAGSLAGCGSSGDTQ
-28 ETADTSA
+28 STSTDTSTGS
-35 EKTET
+35 KTENT
-40 TDNGT
+40 TGT
-45 TASNAAASS
+45 EAAST
-54 AEAEAAGEELD
+54 EAAVEENLD
-65 YEYGLDT
+65 YQYGLDT
-72 TFHSDEPVTYSMFFS
+72 TFHSDDPVTYSFFFS

-95 DTWKTEGI
+95 DTWKTEGV
-103 FKKIEEK
+103 FKKIEEV
-110 TNVTLDITSMD
+110 TNVTLDITSID
-121 SGDYNQKVSLMI
+121 SGDYNQKVALMI
-133 NSGEA
+133 NAGEA

-153 GGAIVPISDYVQY
+153 GGAIVPISDYTQY
-166 MPYYSDFVEKY
+166 MPYFTDFVEKY
-177 SMQPDLK
+177 NMQDDLK

-190 GKYYRLP
+190 GKFYRLP

-202 PVQDYTFLIRKDLF
+202 PVQDYTFMIRKDLF
-216 DAAGVDVAAIEK
+216 DAAGVDVPAIEK
-228 DWTWDDLYDSLVK
+228 DWTWDDLYDALVK

-250 MIGESDYVWS
+250 MIKESDYVWS
-260 DLWCGSEVADGSGGN
+260 DLWCGSEVTDGSGGN
-275 LLKLMANSYDVQAGW
+275 LLKLMASAYDVQAGW

-298 DESTDQWIFG
+298 DSTKDEWYFG
-308 PTTDNFKAYLEEV
+308 PTSDNFKAYLSEV

-381 CIVPRGENSNYMPE
+381 CLLPRGEKTNYLPE

-403 MISQR
+403 MISKR

-418 IKMLRFVDWLFYSH
+418 IKMIRFVDWLFYSH
-432 EAYDLTKWG
+432 EAYNLTKWG
-441 VEGETYTV
+441 VEGETYQV
-449 NSDGSKSLTDG
+449 NADGTKSLLDG
-460 YCCGGLGI
+460 YQCVGLGI
-468 AAANDSDVDIRLQW
+468 AGDESDIDIRLQW

-492 GTIDEMTDNF
+492 GTIAEMTDNF
-502 IPEIMDF
+502 NPDIMDF
-509 VSRMTDNREIRPLNP
+509 VNRITEARDVKPLDP

-554 ATGVKNIDTDW
+554 ATGVKDVDADW
-565 EAYVA
+565 DAYVA

-575 NSITMTDYINEI
+575 NSITMADYINEI
-587 YNRTK
+587 YQRTK

>member
-1 MNKKKALSVLLA
+1 MKKKKILSMLLETV
-13 CAMVMGSLAGCGSAQ
+13 MVAGSLAGCGRSGDTQ
-28 ETADTSA
+28 STSTDTSTGS
-35 EKTET
+35 KTENT
-40 TDNGT
+40 TGT
-45 TASNAAASS
+45 EAAST
-54 AEAEAAGEELD
+54 EAAVEENLD
-65 YEYGLDT
+65 YQYGLDT
-72 TFHSDEPVTYSMFFS
+72 TFHSDDPVTYSFFFS

-95 DTWKTEGI
+95 DTWKTEGV
-103 FKKIEEK
+103 FKKIEEV
-110 TNVTLDITSMD
+110 TNVTLDITSID
-121 SGDYNQKVSLMI
+121 SGDYNQKVALMI
-133 NSGEA
+133 NAGEA

-153 GGAIVPISDYVQY
+153 GGAIVPISDYTQY
-166 MPYYSDFVEKY
+166 MPYFTDFVEKY
-177 SMQPDLK
+177 NMQDDLK

-190 GKYYRLP
+190 GKFYRLP

-202 PVQDYTFLIRKDLF
+202 PVQDYTFMIRKDLF
-216 DAAGVDVAAIEK
+216 DAAGVDVPAIEK
-228 DWTWDDLYDSLVK
+228 DWTWDDLYDALVK
-241 VKAYMVSEG
+241 VKEYMVSQG
-250 MIGESDYVWS
+250 MIKESDYVWS
-260 DLWCGSEVADGSGGN
+260 DLWCGSEVTDGSGGN
-275 LLKLMANSYDVQAGW
+275 LLKLMASAYDVQAGW

-298 DESTDQWIFG
+298 DSDKDEWYFG
-308 PTTDNFKAYLEEV
+308 PTSDNFKAYLSEV

-381 CIVPRGENSNYMPE
+381 CLLPRGEKTNYLPE

-403 MISQR
+403 MISKR

-418 IKMLRFVDWLFYSH
+418 IKMIRFVDWLFYSH
-432 EAYDLTKWG
+432 EAYNLTKWG
-441 VEGETYTV
+441 VEGETYQV
-449 NSDGSKSLTDG
+449 NADGTKSLLDG
-460 YCCGGLGI
+460 YQCGGLGI
-468 AAANDSDVDIRLQW
+468 AGDESDIDIRLQW

-492 GTIDEMTDNF
+492 GTIAEMTDNF
-502 IPEIMDF
+502 NPDIMDF
-509 VSRMTDNREIRPLNP
+509 VNRITEARDVKPLDP

-554 ATGVKNIDTDW
+554 ATGVKNVDADW
-565 EAYVA
+565 DAYVA

-575 NSITMTDYINEI
+575 NSITMADYINEI
-587 YNRTK
+587 YQRTK

>member
-1 MNKKKALSVLLA
+1 MKKKKILSMLLA
-13 CAMVMGSLAGCGSAQ
+13 TVMVAGSLAGCGSSGDTQ
-28 ETADTSA
+28 STSTDTSTGS
-35 EKTET
+35 KTENT
-40 TDNGT
+40 TGT
-45 TASNAAASS
+45 EAAST
-54 AEAEAAGEELD
+54 EAAVEENLD
-65 YEYGLDT
+65 YQYGLDT
-72 TFHSDEPVTYSMFFS
+72 TFHSDDPVTYSFFFS

-95 DTWKTEGI
+95 DTWKTEGV
-103 FKKIEEK
+103 FKKIEEV
-110 TNVTLDITSMD
+110 TNVTLDITSID
-121 SGDYNQKVSLMI
+121 SGDYNQKVALMI
-133 NSGEA
+133 NAGEA

-153 GGAIVPISDYVQY
+153 GGAIVPISDYTQY
-166 MPYYSDFVEKY
+166 MPYFTDFVEKY
-177 SMQPDLK
+177 NMQDDLK

-190 GKYYRLP
+190 GKFYRLP

-202 PVQDYTFLIRKDLF
+202 PVQDYTFMIRKDLF
-216 DAAGVDVAAIEK
+216 DAAGVDVPAIEK
-228 DWTWDDLYDSLVK
+228 DWTWDDLYDALVK

-250 MIGESDYVWS
+250 MIKESDYVWS
-260 DLWCGSEVADGSGGN
+260 DLWCGSEVTDGSGGN
-275 LLKLMANSYDVQAGW
+275 LLKLMASAYDVQAGW

-298 DESTDQWIFG
+298 DSTKDEWYFG
-308 PTTDNFKAYLEEV
+308 PTSDNFKAYLSEV

-381 CIVPRGENSNYMPE
+381 CLLPRGEKTNYLPE

-403 MISQR
+403 MISKR

-418 IKMLRFVDWLFYSH
+418 IKMIRFVDWLFYSH
-432 EAYDLTKWG
+432 EAYNLTKWG
-441 VEGETYTV
+441 VEGETYQV
-449 NSDGSKSLTDG
+449 NADGTKSLLDG
-460 YCCGGLGI
+460 YQCGGLGI
-468 AAANDSDVDIRLQW
+468 AGDVGDIDIRLQW

-492 GTIDEMTDNF
+492 GTIAEMTDNF
-502 IPEIMDF
+502 NPDIMDF
-509 VSRMTDNREIRPLNP
+509 VNRITEARDVKPLDP

-554 ATGVKNIDTDW
+554 ATGVKNVDADW
-565 EAYVA
+565 DAYVA

-575 NSITMTDYINEI
+575 NSITMADYINEI
-587 YNRTK
+587 YQRTK

>member
-1 MNKKKALSVLLA
+1 MLLA
-13 CAMVMGSLAGCGSAQ
+13 TVMVAGSLAGCGSSGDTQ
-28 ETADTSA
+28 STSTDTSTGS
-35 EKTET
+35 KTENT
-40 TDNGT
+40 TGT
-45 TASNAAASS
+45 EAAST
-54 AEAEAAGEELD
+54 EAAVEENLD
-65 YEYGLDT
+65 YQYGLDT
-72 TFHSDEPVTYSMFFS
+72 TFHSDDPVTYSFFFS

-95 DTWKTEGI
+95 DTWKTEGV
-103 FKKIEEK
+103 FKKIEEV
-110 TNVTLDITSMD
+110 TNVTLDITSID
-121 SGDYNQKVSLMI
+121 SGDYNQKVALMI
-133 NSGEA
+133 NAGEA

-153 GGAIVPISDYVQY
+153 GGAIVPISDYTQY
-166 MPYYSDFVEKY
+166 MPYFTDFVEKY
-177 SMQPDLK
+177 NMQDDLK

-190 GKYYRLP
+190 GKFYRLP

-202 PVQDYTFLIRKDLF
+202 PVQDYTFMIRKDLF
-216 DAAGVDVAAIEK
+216 DAAGVDVPAIEK
-228 DWTWDDLYDSLVK
+228 DWTWDDLYDALVK
-241 VKAYMVSEG
+241 VKEYMVSQG
-250 MIGESDYVWS
+250 MIKESDYVWS
-260 DLWCGSEVADGSGGN
+260 DLWCGSEVTDGSGGN
-275 LLKLMANSYDVQAGW
+275 LLKLMASAYDVQAGW

-298 DESTDQWIFG
+298 DSDKDEWYFG
-308 PTTDNFKAYLEEV
+308 PTSDNFKAYLSEV

-381 CIVPRGENSNYMPE
+381 CLLPRGEKTNYLPE

-403 MISQR
+403 MISKR

-418 IKMLRFVDWLFYSH
+418 IKMIRFVDWLFYSH
-432 EAYDLTKWG
+432 EAYNLTKWG
-441 VEGETYTV
+441 VEGETYQV
-449 NSDGSKSLTDG
+449 NADGTKSLMDG
-460 YCCGGLGI
+460 YQCGGLGI
-468 AAANDSDVDIRLQW
+468 AGDESDIDIRLQW

-492 GTIDEMTDNF
+492 GTIEEMTDNF
-502 IPEIMDF
+502 NPDIMDF
-509 VSRMTDNREIRPLNP
+509 VNRITEARDVKPLDP

-554 ATGVKNIDTDW
+554 ATGVKNVDADW
-565 EAYVA
+565 DAYVA

-575 NSITMTDYINEI
+575 NSITMADYINEI
-587 YNRTK
+587 YQRTK

>member
-1 MNKKKALSVLLA
+1 MKKKKILSMLLA
-13 CAMVMGSLAGCGSAQ
+13 TVMVAGSLAGCGSSGDTQSTSTDTGADSKTESAAST
-28 ETADTSA
+28 ETASTEAVA
-35 EKTET
+35 EE
-40 TDNGT
+40 N
-45 TASNAAASS
+45 
-54 AEAEAAGEELD
+54 LD
-65 YEYGLDT
+65 YQYGLDT
-72 TFHSDEPVTYSMFFS
+72 TFHSDDPVTYSFFFS

-95 DTWKTEGI
+95 DTWKTEGV
-103 FKKIEEK
+103 FKKIEEA
-110 TNVTLDITSMD
+110 TNVTLDITSID

-133 NSGEA
+133 NAGEA

-153 GGAIVPISDYVQY
+153 GGAIVPISDYTQY
-166 MPYYSDFVEKY
+166 MPYFTDFVEKY
-177 SMQPDLK
+177 NMQDDLK

-190 GKYYRLP
+190 GKFYKLP

-202 PVQDYTFLIRKDLF
+202 PIQDYTFMIRKDLF
-216 DAAGVDVAAIEK
+216 DAAGVDVPAIEK
-228 DWTWDDLYDSLVK
+228 DWTWDDLYDALVK

-250 MIGESDYVWS
+250 MIKESDYVWS
-260 DLWCGSEVADGSGGN
+260 DLWCGSEVTDGSGGN
-275 LLKLMANSYDVQAGW
+275 LLKLMAGSYDVQAGW
-290 AIGNGMLY
+290 SIGNGMLY
-298 DESTDQWIFG
+298 DSTKDEWYFG
-308 PTTDNFKAYLEEV
+308 PTSDNFKAYLSEV

-381 CIVPRGENSNYMPE
+381 CLIPRGEKTNYLPE

-403 MISQR
+403 MISKR

-418 IKMLRFVDWLFYSH
+418 IKMIRFVDWLFYSH
-432 EAYDLTKWG
+432 EAYNLTKWG
-441 VEGETYTV
+441 VEGETYQV
-449 NSDGSKSLTDG
+449 NADGTKSLLDG
-460 YCCGGLGI
+460 YQCGGLGI
-468 AAANDSDVDIRLQW
+468 AGDENDIDIRLQW

-492 GTIDEMTDNF
+492 GTIAEMTDNF
-502 IPEIMDF
+502 NPDIMDF
-509 VSRMTDNREIRPLNP
+509 VNRITEARDIKPLDP

-554 ATGVKNIDTDW
+554 ATGVKNVDADW
-565 EAYVA
+565 DAYVA

-575 NSITMTDYINEI
+575 NSITMADYINEI
-587 YNRTK
+587 YQRTK

>member
-1 MNKKKALSVLLA
+1 MKKKKILSMLLA
-13 CAMVMGSLAGCGSAQ
+13 TVMVAGSLAGCGSSGDTQSTSTDTGADSKTESAAGT
-28 ETADTSA
+28 ETAS
-35 EKTET
+35 TE
-40 TDNGT
+40 
-45 TASNAAASS
+45 AAA
-54 AEAEAAGEELD
+54 EENLD
-65 YEYGLDT
+65 YQYGLDT
-72 TFHSDEPVTYSMFFS
+72 TFHSDDPVTYSFFFS

-95 DTWKTEGI
+95 DTWKTEGV
-103 FKKIEEK
+103 FKKIEEA
-110 TNVTLDITSMD
+110 TNVTLDITSID

-133 NSGEA
+133 NAGEA

-153 GGAIVPISDYVQY
+153 GGAIVPISDYTQY
-166 MPYYSDFVEKY
+166 MPYFTDFVEKY
-177 SMQPDLK
+177 NMQDDLK

-190 GKYYRLP
+190 GKFYRLP

-202 PVQDYTFLIRKDLF
+202 PVQDYTFMIRKDLF
-216 DAAGVDVAAIEK
+216 DAAGVDVPAIEK
-228 DWTWDDLYDSLVK
+228 DWTWDDLYDALVK

-250 MIGESDYVWS
+250 MIKESDYVWS
-260 DLWCGSEVADGSGGN
+260 DLWCGSEVTDGSGGN
-275 LLKLMANSYDVQAGW
+275 LLKLMAGSYDVQAGW
-290 AIGNGMLY
+290 SIGNGMLY
-298 DESTDQWIFG
+298 DSTKDEWYFG
-308 PTTDNFKAYLEEV
+308 PTSDNFKAYLSEV

-381 CIVPRGENSNYMPE
+381 CLIPRGEKTNYLPE

-403 MISQR
+403 MISKR

-418 IKMLRFVDWLFYSH
+418 IKMIRFVDWLFYSH
-432 EAYDLTKWG
+432 EAYNLTKWG
-441 VEGETYTV
+441 VEGETYQV
-449 NSDGSKSLTDG
+449 NADGTKSLLDG
-460 YCCGGLGI
+460 YQCGGLGI
-468 AAANDSDVDIRLQW
+468 AGDENDIDIRLQW

-492 GTIDEMTDNF
+492 GTIAEMTDNF
-502 IPEIMDF
+502 NPDIMDF
-509 VSRMTDNREIRPLNP
+509 VNRITEARDIKPLDP

-554 ATGVKNIDTDW
+554 ATGVKNVDADW
-565 EAYVA
+565 DAYVA

-575 NSITMTDYINEI
+575 NSITMADYINEI
-587 YNRTK
+587 YQRTK

>member
-1 MNKKKALSVLLA
+1 MKKKKILSMLLA
-13 CAMVMGSLAGCGSAQ
+13 TVMVAGSLAGCGSSGDTQ
-28 ETADTSA
+28 STSTDTGADS
-35 EKTET
+35 KTES
-40 TDNGT
+40 
-45 TASNAAASS
+45 TASTEAAST
-54 AEAEAAGEELD
+54 EAAVEENLD
-65 YEYGLDT
+65 YQYGLDT
-72 TFHSDEPVTYSMFFS
+72 TFHSDDPVTYSFFFS

-95 DTWKTEGI
+95 DTWKTEGV
-103 FKKIEEK
+103 FKKIEEI
-110 TNVTLDITSMD
+110 TNVTLDITSID

-133 NSGEA
+133 NAGEA

-153 GGAIVPISDYVQY
+153 GGAIVAISDYTQY
-166 MPYYSDFVEKY
+166 MPYFTDFVEKY
-177 SMQPDLK
+177 NMQDDLK

-190 GKYYRLP
+190 GKFYRLP

-202 PVQDYTFLIRKDLF
+202 PVQDYTFMIRKDLF
-216 DAAGVDVAAIEK
+216 DAAGVDVPAIEK
-228 DWTWDDLYDSLVK
+228 DWTWDDLYDALVK

-250 MIGESDYVWS
+250 MIKESDYVWS

-275 LLKLMANSYDVQAGW
+275 LLKLMASSYDVQAGW

-298 DESTDQWIFG
+298 DSTKDEWYFG
-308 PTTDNFKAYLEEV
+308 PTSDNFKAYLNEV
-321 TKYVQGGILDPETF
+321 SKYVQGGILDPETF

-381 CIVPRGENSNYMPE
+381 CLIPRGEKTNYLPE

-403 MISQR
+403 MISKR

-418 IKMLRFVDWLFYSH
+418 IKMIRFVDWLFYSH
-432 EAYDLTKWG
+432 EAYNLTKWG
-441 VEGETYTV
+441 VEGETYQV
-449 NSDGSKSLTDG
+449 NADGTKSLLDG
-460 YCCGGLGI
+460 YQCGGLGI
-468 AAANDSDVDIRLQW
+468 AGDENDIDIRLQW

-492 GTIDEMTDNF
+492 GTIAEMTDNF
-502 IPEIMDF
+502 NPDIMDF
-509 VSRMTDNREIRPLNP
+509 VNRITEARDIKPLDP

-554 ATGVKNIDTDW
+554 ATGVKNVDADW
-565 EAYVA
+565 DAYVA

-575 NSITMTDYINEI
+575 NSITMADYINEI
-587 YNRTK
+587 YQRTK

>member
-1 MNKKKALSVLLA
+1 MNKKRALSVLLA

-28 ETADTSA
+28 ETADTAADNAQSA
-35 EKTET
+35 DSGVT
-40 TDNGT
+40 TNT
-45 TASNAAASS
+45 TAASS

-65 YEYGLDT
+65 YDFGLDT

-103 FKKIEEK
+103 FKKIEEQ
-110 TNVTLDITSMD
+110 TNVKLDITSMD

-177 SMQPDLK
+177 NMQADLQ
-184 TITKSD
+184 TITKAD

-241 VKAYMVSEG
+241 VKEYMVSEG
-250 MIGESDYVWS
+250 MIKESDYVWS

-298 DESTDQWIFG
+298 DESSDEWYFG
-308 PTTDNFKAYLEEV
+308 PTTDNFKAYLSEV

-441 VEGETYTV
+441 IEGETYTV
-449 NSDGSKSLTDG
+449 NSDGNKSLKEG

-468 AAANDSDVDIRLQW
+468 AAANESDVDIRLQW

-492 GTIDEMTDNF
+492 GTIAEMTDNF

-509 VSRMTDNREIRPLNP
+509 VSRMTENRDIRALTPA
-524 SYVADEEENEQLN
+524 YVANEEENEQLN

-575 NSITMTDYINEI
+575 NSIMMTDYINEI

>member
-1 MNKKKALSVLLA
+1 MKKKKILSMLLA
-13 CAMVMGSLAGCGSAQ
+13 TVMVAGSLAGCGSSGDTQ
-28 ETADTSA
+28 STSTDTSTGS
-35 EKTET
+35 KTENT
-40 TDNGT
+40 TGT
-45 TASNAAASS
+45 EAAST
-54 AEAEAAGEELD
+54 EAAVEENLD
-65 YEYGLDT
+65 YQYGLDT
-72 TFHSDEPVTYSMFFS
+72 TFHSDDPVTYSFFFS

-95 DTWKTEGI
+95 DTWKTEGV
-103 FKKIEEK
+103 FKKIEEV
-110 TNVTLDITSMD
+110 TNVTLDITSID
-121 SGDYNQKVSLMI
+121 SGDYNQKVALMI
-133 NSGEA
+133 NAGEA

-153 GGAIVPISDYVQY
+153 GGAIVPISDYTQY
-166 MPYYSDFVEKY
+166 MPYFTDFVEKY
-177 SMQPDLK
+177 NMQDDLK

-190 GKYYRLP
+190 GKFYRLP

-202 PVQDYTFLIRKDLF
+202 PVQDYTFMIRKDLF
-216 DAAGVDVAAIEK
+216 DAAGVDVPAIEK
-228 DWTWDDLYDSLVK
+228 DWTWDDLYDALVK

-250 MIGESDYVWS
+250 MIKESDYVWS
-260 DLWCGSEVADGSGGN
+260 DLWCGSEVTDGSGGN
-275 LLKLMANSYDVQAGW
+275 LLKLMASAYDVQAGW

-298 DESTDQWIFG
+298 DSTKDEWYFG
-308 PTTDNFKAYLEEV
+308 PTSDNFKAYLSEG

-381 CIVPRGENSNYMPE
+381 CLLPRGEKTNYLPE

-403 MISQR
+403 MISKR

-418 IKMLRFVDWLFYSH
+418 IKMIRFVDWLFYSH
-432 EAYDLTKWG
+432 EAYNLTKWG
-441 VEGETYTV
+441 VEGETYQV
-449 NSDGSKSLTDG
+449 NADGTKSLLDG
-460 YCCGGLGI
+460 YQCGGLGI
-468 AAANDSDVDIRLQW
+468 AGDESDIDIRLQW

-492 GTIDEMTDNF
+492 GTIAEMTDNF
-502 IPEIMDF
+502 NPDIMDF
-509 VSRMTDNREIRPLNP
+509 VNRITEARDVKPLDP

-554 ATGVKNIDTDW
+554 ATGVKNVDADW
-565 EAYVA
+565 DAYVA

-575 NSITMTDYINEI
+575 NSITMADYINEI
-587 YNRTK
+587 YQRTK

>member
-1 MNKKKALSVLLA
+1 MKKKKILSMLLA
-13 CAMVMGSLAGCGSAQ
+13 TVMVAGSLAGCGSSGDTQ
-28 ETADTSA
+28 STSTDTSTGS
-35 EKTET
+35 KTENT
-40 TDNGT
+40 TGT
-45 TASNAAASS
+45 EAAST
-54 AEAEAAGEELD
+54 EAAVEENLD
-65 YEYGLDT
+65 YQYGLDT
-72 TFHSDEPVTYSMFFS
+72 TFHSDDPVTYSFFFS

-95 DTWKTEGI
+95 DTWKTEGV
-103 FKKIEEK
+103 FKKIEEV
-110 TNVTLDITSMD
+110 TNVTLDITSID
-121 SGDYNQKVSLMI
+121 SGDYNQKVALMI
-133 NSGEA
+133 NAGEA

-153 GGAIVPISDYVQY
+153 GGAIVPISDYTQY
-166 MPYYSDFVEKY
+166 MPYFTDFVEKY
-177 SMQPDLK
+177 NMQDDLK

-190 GKYYRLP
+190 GKFYRLP

-202 PVQDYTFLIRKDLF
+202 PVQDYTFMIRKDLF
-216 DAAGVDVAAIEK
+216 DAAGVDVPAIEK
-228 DWTWDDLYDSLVK
+228 DWTWDDLYDALVK
-241 VKAYMVSEG
+241 VKEYMVSQG
-250 MIGESDYVWS
+250 MIKESDYVWS
-260 DLWCGSEVADGSGGN
+260 DLWCGSEVTDGSGGN
-275 LLKLMANSYDVQAGW
+275 LLKLMASAYDVQAGW

-298 DESTDQWIFG
+298 DSDKDEWYFG
-308 PTTDNFKAYLEEV
+308 PTSDNFKAYLSEV

-381 CIVPRGENSNYMPE
+381 CLLPRGEKTNYLPE

-403 MISQR
+403 MISKR

-418 IKMLRFVDWLFYSH
+418 IKMIRFVDWLFYSH
-432 EAYDLTKWG
+432 EAYNLTKWG
-441 VEGETYTV
+441 VEGETYQV
-449 NSDGSKSLTDG
+449 NADGTKSLLDG
-460 YCCGGLGI
+460 YQCGGLGI
-468 AAANDSDVDIRLQW
+468 AGDESDIDIRLQW

-492 GTIDEMTDNF
+492 GTIAEMTDNF
-502 IPEIMDF
+502 NPDIMDF
-509 VSRMTDNREIRPLNP
+509 VNRITEARDVKPLDP

-554 ATGVKNIDTDW
+554 ATGVKNVDADW
-565 EAYVA
+565 DAYVA

-575 NSITMTDYINEI
+575 NSITMADYLNEI
-587 YNRTK
+587 YQRTK

>member
-1 MNKKKALSVLLA
+1 MKKKKILSMLLA
-13 CAMVMGSLAGCGSAQ
+13 TVMVAGSLAGCGSSGDTQ
-28 ETADTSA
+28 STSTDTSTGS
-35 EKTET
+35 KTENT
-40 TDNGT
+40 TGT
-45 TASNAAASS
+45 EAAST
-54 AEAEAAGEELD
+54 EAAVEENLD
-65 YEYGLDT
+65 YQYGLDT
-72 TFHSDEPVTYSMFFS
+72 TFHSDDPVTYSFFFS

-95 DTWKTEGI
+95 DTWKTEGV
-103 FKKIEEK
+103 FKKIEEV
-110 TNVTLDITSMD
+110 TNVTLDITSID
-121 SGDYNQKVSLMI
+121 SGDYNQKVALMI
-133 NSGEA
+133 NAGEA

-153 GGAIVPISDYVQY
+153 GGAIVPISDYTQY
-166 MPYYSDFVEKY
+166 MPYFTDFVEKY
-177 SMQPDLK
+177 NMQDDLK

-190 GKYYRLP
+190 GKFYRLP

-202 PVQDYTFLIRKDLF
+202 PVQDYTFMIRKDLF
-216 DAAGVDVAAIEK
+216 DAAGVDVPAIEK
-228 DWTWDDLYDSLVK
+228 DWTWDDLYDALVK

-250 MIGESDYVWS
+250 MIKESDYVWS
-260 DLWCGSEVADGSGGN
+260 DLWCGSEVTDGSGGN
-275 LLKLMANSYDVQAGW
+275 LLKLMASAYDVQAGW

-298 DESTDQWIFG
+298 DSTKDEWYFG
-308 PTTDNFKAYLEEV
+308 PTSDNFKAYLSEV

-381 CIVPRGENSNYMPE
+381 CLLPRGDKTNYLPE

-403 MISQR
+403 MISKR

-418 IKMLRFVDWLFYSH
+418 IKMIRFVDWLFYSH
-432 EAYDLTKWG
+432 EAYNLTKWG
-441 VEGETYTV
+441 VEGETYQV
-449 NSDGSKSLTDG
+449 NADGTKSLLDG
-460 YCCGGLGI
+460 YQCGGLGI
-468 AAANDSDVDIRLQW
+468 AGDESDIDIRLQW

-492 GTIDEMTDNF
+492 GTIAEMTDNF
-502 IPEIMDF
+502 NPDIMDF
-509 VSRMTDNREIRPLNP
+509 VNRITEARDVKPLDP

-554 ATGVKNIDTDW
+554 ATGVKNVDADW
-565 EAYVA
+565 DAYVA

-575 NSITMTDYINEI
+575 NSITMADYINEI
-587 YNRTK
+587 YQRTK

>member
-1 MNKKKALSVLLA
+1 MKKKKILSMLLA
-13 CAMVMGSLAGCGSAQ
+13 TVMVAGSLAGCGSSGDTQSTSADTGADSKTESAAGT
-28 ETADTSA
+28 ETAS
-35 EKTET
+35 TE
-40 TDNGT
+40 
-45 TASNAAASS
+45 AAA
-54 AEAEAAGEELD
+54 EENLD
-65 YEYGLDT
+65 YQYGLDT
-72 TFHSDEPVTYSMFFS
+72 TFHSDDPVTYSFFFS

-95 DTWKTEGI
+95 DTWKTEGV
-103 FKKIEEK
+103 FKKIEEA
-110 TNVTLDITSMD
+110 TNVTLDITSID

-133 NSGEA
+133 NAGEA

-153 GGAIVPISDYVQY
+153 GGAIVPISDYTQY
-166 MPYYSDFVEKY
+166 MPYFTDFVEKY
-177 SMQPDLK
+177 NMQDDLK

-190 GKYYRLP
+190 GKFYRLP

-202 PVQDYTFLIRKDLF
+202 PVQDYTFMIRKDLF
-216 DAAGVDVAAIEK
+216 DAAGVDVPAIEK
-228 DWTWDDLYDSLVK
+228 DWTWDDLYDALVK

-250 MIGESDYVWS
+250 MIKESDYVWS
-260 DLWCGSEVADGSGGN
+260 DLWCGSEVTDGSGGN
-275 LLKLMANSYDVQAGW
+275 LLKLMASSYDVQAGW

-298 DESTDQWIFG
+298 DSTKDEWYFG
-308 PTTDNFKAYLEEV
+308 PTSDNFKAYLNEV
-321 TKYVQGGILDPETF
+321 SKYVQGGILDPETF

-381 CIVPRGENSNYMPE
+381 CLIPRGEKTNYLPE

-403 MISQR
+403 MISKR

-418 IKMLRFVDWLFYSH
+418 IKMIRFVDWLFYSH
-432 EAYDLTKWG
+432 EAYNLTKWG
-441 VEGETYTV
+441 VEGETYQV
-449 NSDGSKSLTDG
+449 NADGTKSLLDG
-460 YCCGGLGI
+460 YQCGGLGI
-468 AAANDSDVDIRLQW
+468 AGDENDIDIRLQW

-492 GTIDEMTDNF
+492 GTIAEMTDNF
-502 IPEIMDF
+502 NPDIMDF
-509 VSRMTDNREIRPLNP
+509 VNRITEARDIKPLDP

-554 ATGVKNIDTDW
+554 ATGVKNVDADW
-565 EAYVA
+565 DAYVA

-575 NSITMTDYINEI
+575 NSITMVDYINEI
-587 YNRTK
+587 YQRTK

>member
-1 MNKKKALSVLLA
+1 MKKKKILSMLLA
-13 CAMVMGSLAGCGSAQ
+13 TVMVAGSLAGCGSSGDTQ
-28 ETADTSA
+28 STSTDTSTGS
-35 EKTET
+35 KTENT
-40 TDNGT
+40 TGT
-45 TASNAAASS
+45 EAAST
-54 AEAEAAGEELD
+54 EAAVEENLD
-65 YEYGLDT
+65 YQYGLDT
-72 TFHSDEPVTYSMFFS
+72 TFHSDDPVTYSFFFS

-95 DTWKTEGI
+95 DTWKTEGV
-103 FKKIEEK
+103 FKKIEEV
-110 TNVTLDITSMD
+110 TNVTLDITSID
-121 SGDYNQKVSLMI
+121 SGDYNQKVALMI
-133 NSGEA
+133 NAGEA

-153 GGAIVPISDYVQY
+153 GGAIVPISDYTQY
-166 MPYYSDFVEKY
+166 MPYFTDFVEKY
-177 SMQPDLK
+177 NMQDDLK

-190 GKYYRLP
+190 GKFYRLP

-202 PVQDYTFLIRKDLF
+202 PVQDYTFMIRKDLF
-216 DAAGVDVAAIEK
+216 DAAGVDVPAIEK
-228 DWTWDDLYDSLVK
+228 DWTWDDLYDALVK
-241 VKAYMVSEG
+241 VKEYMVSQG
-250 MIGESDYVWS
+250 MIKESDYVWS
-260 DLWCGSEVADGSGGN
+260 DLWCGSEVTDGSGGN
-275 LLKLMANSYDVQAGW
+275 LLKLMASAYDVQAGW

-298 DESTDQWIFG
+298 DSDKDEWYFG
-308 PTTDNFKAYLEEV
+308 PTSDNFKAYLSEV

-381 CIVPRGENSNYMPE
+381 CLLPRGEKTNYLPE

-403 MISQR
+403 MISKR

-418 IKMLRFVDWLFYSH
+418 IKMIRFVDWLFYSH
-432 EAYDLTKWG
+432 EAYNLTKWG
-441 VEGETYTV
+441 VEGETYQV
-449 NSDGSKSLTDG
+449 NADGTKSLLDG
-460 YCCGGLGI
+460 YQCGGLGI
-468 AAANDSDVDIRLQW
+468 AGDENDIDIRLQW

-492 GTIDEMTDNF
+492 GTIAEMTDNF
-502 IPEIMDF
+502 NPDIMDF
-509 VSRMTDNREIRPLNP
+509 VNRITEARDIKPLDP

-554 ATGVKNIDTDW
+554 ATGVKNVDADW
-565 EAYVA
+565 DAYVA

-575 NSITMTDYINEI
+575 NSITMADYINEI
-587 YNRTK
+587 YQRTK

>member
-1 MNKKKALSVLLA
+1 MKKKKILSMLLA
-13 CAMVMGSLAGCGSAQ
+13 TVMVAGSLAGCGSSGDTQ
-28 ETADTSA
+28 STSTDTSTGS
-35 EKTET
+35 KTENT
-40 TDNGT
+40 TGT
-45 TASNAAASS
+45 EAAST
-54 AEAEAAGEELD
+54 EAAVEENLD
-65 YEYGLDT
+65 YQYGLDT
-72 TFHSDEPVTYSMFFS
+72 TFHSDDPVTYSFFFS

-95 DTWKTEGI
+95 DTWKTEGV
-103 FKKIEEK
+103 FKKIEEV
-110 TNVTLDITSMD
+110 TNVTLDITSID
-121 SGDYNQKVSLMI
+121 SGDYNQKVALMI
-133 NSGEA
+133 NAGEA

-153 GGAIVPISDYVQY
+153 GGAIVPISDYTQY
-166 MPYYSDFVEKY
+166 MPYFTDFVEKY
-177 SMQPDLK
+177 NMQDDLK

-190 GKYYRLP
+190 GKFYRLP

-202 PVQDYTFLIRKDLF
+202 PVQDYTFMIRKDLF
-216 DAAGVDVAAIEK
+216 DAAGVDVPAIEK
-228 DWTWDDLYDSLVK
+228 DWTWDDLYDALVK
-241 VKAYMVSEG
+241 VKEYMVSQG
-250 MIGESDYVWS
+250 MIKESDYVWS
-260 DLWCGSEVADGSGGN
+260 DLWCGSEVTDGSGGN
-275 LLKLMANSYDVQAGW
+275 LLKLMASAYDVQAGW

-298 DESTDQWIFG
+298 DSDKDEWYFE
-308 PTTDNFKAYLEEV
+308 PTSDNFKAYLSEV

-381 CIVPRGENSNYMPE
+381 CLLPRGEKTNYLPE

-403 MISQR
+403 MISKR

-418 IKMLRFVDWLFYSH
+418 IKMIRFVDWLFYSH
-432 EAYDLTKWG
+432 EAYNLTKWG
-441 VEGETYTV
+441 VEGETYQV
-449 NSDGSKSLTDG
+449 NADGTKSLMDG
-460 YCCGGLGI
+460 YQCGGLGI
-468 AAANDSDVDIRLQW
+468 AGDESDIDIRLQW

-492 GTIDEMTDNF
+492 GTIEEMTDNF
-502 IPEIMDF
+502 NPDIMDF
-509 VSRMTDNREIRPLNP
+509 VNRITEARDVKPLDP

-554 ATGVKNIDTDW
+554 ATGVKNVDADW
-565 EAYVA
+565 DAYVA

-575 NSITMTDYINEI
+575 NSITMADYINEI
-587 YNRTK
+587 YQRTK

>member
-1 MNKKKALSVLLA
+1 MLLA
-13 CAMVMGSLAGCGSAQ
+13 TVMVAGSLAGCGSSGDTQ
-28 ETADTSA
+28 STSTDTSTGS
-35 EKTET
+35 KTENT
-40 TDNGT
+40 TGT
-45 TASNAAASS
+45 EAAST
-54 AEAEAAGEELD
+54 EAAVEENLD
-65 YEYGLDT
+65 YQYGLDT
-72 TFHSDEPVTYSMFFS
+72 TFHSDDPVTYSFFFS

-95 DTWKTEGI
+95 DTWKTEGV
-103 FKKIEEK
+103 FKKIEEV
-110 TNVTLDITSMD
+110 TNVTLDITSID
-121 SGDYNQKVSLMI
+121 SGDYNQKVALMI
-133 NSGEA
+133 NAGEA

-153 GGAIVPISDYVQY
+153 GGAIVPISDYTQY
-166 MPYYSDFVEKY
+166 MPYFTDFVEKY
-177 SMQPDLK
+177 NMQDDLK

-190 GKYYRLP
+190 GKFYRLP

-202 PVQDYTFLIRKDLF
+202 PVQDYTFMIRKDLF
-216 DAAGVDVAAIEK
+216 DAAGVDVPAIEK
-228 DWTWDDLYDSLVK
+228 DWTWDDLYDALVK
-241 VKAYMVSEG
+241 VKEYMVSQG
-250 MIGESDYVWS
+250 MIKESDYVWS
-260 DLWCGSEVADGSGGN
+260 DLWCGSEVTDGSGGN
-275 LLKLMANSYDVQAGW
+275 LLKLMASAYDVQAGW

-298 DESTDQWIFG
+298 DSDKDEWYFG
-308 PTTDNFKAYLEEV
+308 PTSDNFKAYLSEV

-381 CIVPRGENSNYMPE
+381 CLLPRGEKTNYLPE

-403 MISQR
+403 MISKR

-418 IKMLRFVDWLFYSH
+418 IKMIRFVDWLFYSH
-432 EAYDLTKWG
+432 EAYNLTKWG
-441 VEGETYTV
+441 VEGETYQV
-449 NSDGSKSLTDG
+449 NADGTKSLLDG
-460 YCCGGLGI
+460 YQCGGLGI
-468 AAANDSDVDIRLQW
+468 AGDESDIDIRLQW

-492 GTIDEMTDNF
+492 GTIAEMTDNF
-502 IPEIMDF
+502 NPDIMDF
-509 VSRMTDNREIRPLNP
+509 VNRITEARDVKPLDP

-554 ATGVKNIDTDW
+554 ATGVKNVDADW
-565 EAYVA
+565 DAYVA

-575 NSITMTDYINEI
+575 NSITMADYINEI
-587 YNRTK
+587 YQRTK

>member
-1 MNKKKALSVLLA
+1 MKKKKILSMLLA
-13 CAMVMGSLAGCGSAQ
+13 TVMVAGSLAGCGSSGDTQ
-28 ETADTSA
+28 STSTDTSTGS
-35 EKTET
+35 KTES
-40 TDNGT
+40 
-45 TASNAAASS
+45 TASTEAAST
-54 AEAEAAGEELD
+54 EAAVEENLD
-65 YEYGLDT
+65 YQYGLDT
-72 TFHSDEPVTYSMFFS
+72 TFHSDDPVTYSFFFS

-95 DTWKTEGI
+95 DTWKTEGV
-103 FKKIEEK
+103 FKKIEEA
-110 TNVTLDITSMD
+110 TNVTLDITSID
-121 SGDYNQKVSLMI
+121 SGDYNQKVALMI
-133 NSGEA
+133 NAGEA

-153 GGAIVPISDYVQY
+153 GGAIVPISDYTQY
-166 MPYYSDFVEKY
+166 MPYFTDFVEKY
-177 SMQPDLK
+177 NMQNDLK

-190 GKYYRLP
+190 GKFYKLP

-202 PVQDYTFLIRKDLF
+202 PIQDYTFMIRKDLF
-216 DAAGVDVAAIEK
+216 DAAGVDVPALEK
-228 DWTWDDLYDSLVK
+228 DWTWDDLYDALVK

-250 MIGESDYVWS
+250 MIKESDYVWS
-260 DLWCGSEVADGSGGN
+260 DLWCGSEVTDGSGGN
-275 LLKLMANSYDVQAGW
+275 LLKLMAGSYDVQAGW
-290 AIGNGMLY
+290 SIGNGMLY
-298 DESTDQWIFG
+298 DSTKDEWYFG
-308 PTTDNFKAYLEEV
+308 PTSDNFKAYLSEV

-381 CIVPRGENSNYMPE
+381 CLIPRGEKTNYLPE

-403 MISQR
+403 MISKR

-418 IKMLRFVDWLFYSH
+418 IKMIRFVDWLFYSH
-432 EAYDLTKWG
+432 EAYNLTKWG
-441 VEGETYTV
+441 VEGETYQV
-449 NSDGSKSLTDG
+449 NADGTKSLLDG
-460 YCCGGLGI
+460 YQCGGLGI
-468 AAANDSDVDIRLQW
+468 AGDENDIDIRLQW

-492 GTIDEMTDNF
+492 GTIAEMTDNF
-502 IPEIMDF
+502 NPDIMDF
-509 VSRMTDNREIRPLNP
+509 VNRITAARDIKPLDP

-554 ATGVKNIDTDW
+554 ATGVKNVDADW
-565 EAYVA
+565 DAYVA

-575 NSITMTDYINEI
+575 NSITMADYINEI
-587 YNRTK
+587 YQRTK

>member
-1 MNKKKALSVLLA
+1 MKKKKILSMLLA
-13 CAMVMGSLAGCGSAQ
+13 TVMVAGSLAGCGSSGDTQ
-28 ETADTSA
+28 STSTDTSTGS
-35 EKTET
+35 KTENT
-40 TDNGT
+40 TGT
-45 TASNAAASS
+45 EAAST
-54 AEAEAAGEELD
+54 EAAVEENLD
-65 YEYGLDT
+65 YQYGLDT
-72 TFHSDEPVTYSMFFS
+72 TFHSDDPVTYSFFFS

-95 DTWKTEGI
+95 DTWKTEGV
-103 FKKIEEK
+103 FKKIEEV
-110 TNVTLDITSMD
+110 TNVTLDITSID
-121 SGDYNQKVSLMI
+121 SGDYNQKVALMI
-133 NSGEA
+133 NAGEA

-153 GGAIVPISDYVQY
+153 GGAIVPISDYTQY
-166 MPYYSDFVEKY
+166 MPYFTDFVEKY
-177 SMQPDLK
+177 NMQDDLK

-190 GKYYRLP
+190 GKFYRLP

-202 PVQDYTFLIRKDLF
+202 PVQDYTFMIRKDLF
-216 DAAGVDVAAIEK
+216 DAAGVDVPAIEK
-228 DWTWDDLYDSLVK
+228 DWTWDDLYDALVK

-250 MIGESDYVWS
+250 MIKESDYVWS
-260 DLWCGSEVADGSGGN
+260 DLWCGSEVTDGSGGN
-275 LLKLMANSYDVQAGW
+275 LLKLMASAYDVQAGW

-298 DESTDQWIFG
+298 DSDKDEWYFG
-308 PTTDNFKAYLEEV
+308 PTSDNFKAYLSEV

-381 CIVPRGENSNYMPE
+381 CLLPRGEKTNYLPE

-403 MISQR
+403 MISKR

-418 IKMLRFVDWLFYSH
+418 IKMIRFVDWLFYSH
-432 EAYDLTKWG
+432 EAYNLTKWG
-441 VEGETYTV
+441 VEGETYQV
-449 NSDGSKSLTDG
+449 NADGTKSLMDG
-460 YCCGGLGI
+460 YQCGGLGI
-468 AAANDSDVDIRLQW
+468 AGDESDIDIRLQW

-492 GTIDEMTDNF
+492 GTIEEMTDNF
-502 IPEIMDF
+502 NPDIMDF
-509 VSRMTDNREIRPLNP
+509 VNRITEARDVKPLDP

-554 ATGVKNIDTDW
+554 ATGVKNVDADW
-565 EAYVA
+565 DAYVA

-575 NSITMTDYINEI
+575 NSITMADYINEI
-587 YNRTK
+587 YQRTK

>member
-1 MNKKKALSVLLA
+1 MKKKKILSMLLA
-13 CAMVMGSLAGCGSAQ
+13 TVMVAGSLAGCGSSGDTQ
-28 ETADTSA
+28 STSTDTSTGS
-35 EKTET
+35 KTES
-40 TDNGT
+40 
-45 TASNAAASS
+45 TASTEAAST
-54 AEAEAAGEELD
+54 EAAVEENLD
-65 YEYGLDT
+65 YQYGLDT
-72 TFHSDEPVTYSMFFS
+72 TFHSDDPVTYSFFFS

-95 DTWKTEGI
+95 DTWKTEGV
-103 FKKIEEK
+103 FKKIEEV
-110 TNVTLDITSMD
+110 TNVTLDITSID

-133 NSGEA
+133 NAGEA

-153 GGAIVPISDYVQY
+153 GGAIVPISDYTQY
-166 MPYYSDFVEKY
+166 MPYFTDFVEKY
-177 SMQPDLK
+177 NMQDDLK

-190 GKYYRLP
+190 GKFYRLP

-216 DAAGVDVAAIEK
+216 DAAGVDVPAIEK
-228 DWTWDDLYDSLVK
+228 DWTWDDLYDALVK

-250 MIGESDYVWS
+250 MIKESDYVWS

-275 LLKLMANSYDVQAGW
+275 LLKLMASSYDVQAGW

-298 DESTDQWIFG
+298 DSTKDEWYFG
-308 PTTDNFKAYLEEV
+308 PTSDNFKAYLNEV
-321 TKYVQGGILDPETF
+321 SKYVQGGILDPETF

-381 CIVPRGENSNYMPE
+381 CLIPRGEKTNYLPE

-403 MISQR
+403 MISKR

-418 IKMLRFVDWLFYSH
+418 IKMIRFVDWLFYSH
-432 EAYDLTKWG
+432 EAYNLTKWG
-441 VEGETYTV
+441 VEGETYQV
-449 NSDGSKSLTDG
+449 NADGTKSLLDG
-460 YCCGGLGI
+460 YQCGGLGI
-468 AAANDSDVDIRLQW
+468 AGDENDIDIRLQW

-492 GTIDEMTDNF
+492 GTIAEMTDNF
-502 IPEIMDF
+502 NPDIMDF
-509 VSRMTDNREIRPLNP
+509 VNRITEARDIKPLDP

-554 ATGVKNIDTDW
+554 ATGVKNVDADW
-565 EAYVA
+565 DAYVA

-575 NSITMTDYINEI
+575 NSITMADYINEI
-587 YNRTK
+587 YQRTK

>member
-1 MNKKKALSVLLA
+1 MKKKKILSMLLA
-13 CAMVMGSLAGCGSAQ
+13 TVMVAGSLAGCGSSGDTQ
-28 ETADTSA
+28 STSTDTSTGS
-35 EKTET
+35 KTENT
-40 TDNGT
+40 TGT
-45 TASNAAASS
+45 EAAST
-54 AEAEAAGEELD
+54 EAAVEENLD
-65 YEYGLDT
+65 YQYGLDT
-72 TFHSDEPVTYSMFFS
+72 TFHSDDPVTYSFFFS

-95 DTWKTEGI
+95 DTWKTEGV
-103 FKKIEEK
+103 FKKIEEV
-110 TNVTLDITSMD
+110 TNVTLDITSID
-121 SGDYNQKVSLMI
+121 SGDYNQKVALMI
-133 NSGEA
+133 NAGEA

-153 GGAIVPISDYVQY
+153 GGAIVPISDYTQY
-166 MPYYSDFVEKY
+166 MPYFTDFVEKY
-177 SMQPDLK
+177 NMQDDLK

-190 GKYYRLP
+190 GKFYRLP

-202 PVQDYTFLIRKDLF
+202 PVQDYTFIIRKDLF
-216 DAAGVDVAAIEK
+216 DAAGVDVPAIEK
-228 DWTWDDLYDSLVK
+228 DWTWDDLYDALVK
-241 VKAYMVSEG
+241 VKEYMVSQG
-250 MIGESDYVWS
+250 MIKESDYVWS
-260 DLWCGSEVADGSGGN
+260 DLWCGSEVTDGSGGN
-275 LLKLMANSYDVQAGW
+275 LLKLMASAYDVQAGW

-298 DESTDQWIFG
+298 DSDKDEWYFG
-308 PTTDNFKAYLEEV
+308 PTSDNFKAYLSEV

-381 CIVPRGENSNYMPE
+381 CLLPRGEKTNYLPE

-403 MISQR
+403 MISKR

-418 IKMLRFVDWLFYSH
+418 IKMIRFVDWLFYSH
-432 EAYDLTKWG
+432 EAYNLTKWG
-441 VEGETYTV
+441 VEGETYQV
-449 NSDGSKSLTDG
+449 NADGTKSLLDG
-460 YCCGGLGI
+460 YQCGGLGI
-468 AAANDSDVDIRLQW
+468 AGDESDIDIRLQW

-492 GTIDEMTDNF
+492 GTIAEMTDNF
-502 IPEIMDF
+502 NPDIMDF
-509 VSRMTDNREIRPLNP
+509 VNRITEARDVKPLDP

-554 ATGVKNIDTDW
+554 ATGVKNVDADW
-565 EAYVA
+565 DAYVA

-575 NSITMTDYINEI
+575 NSITMADYINEI
-587 YNRTK
+587 YQRTK

>member
-1 MNKKKALSVLLA
+1 MKKKKILSMLLA
-13 CAMVMGSLAGCGSAQ
+13 TVMVAGSLAGCGSSGDTQ
-28 ETADTSA
+28 STSTDTSTGS
-35 EKTET
+35 KTENT
-40 TDNGT
+40 TGT
-45 TASNAAASS
+45 EAAST
-54 AEAEAAGEELD
+54 EAAVEENLD
-65 YEYGLDT
+65 YQYGLDT
-72 TFHSDEPVTYSMFFS
+72 TFHSDDPVTYSFFFS

-95 DTWKTEGI
+95 DTWKTEGV
-103 FKKIEEK
+103 FKKIEEV
-110 TNVTLDITSMD
+110 TNVTLDITSID
-121 SGDYNQKVSLMI
+121 SGDYNQKVALMI
-133 NSGEA
+133 NAGEA

-153 GGAIVPISDYVQY
+153 GGAIVPISDYTQY
-166 MPYYSDFVEKY
+166 MPYFTDFVEKY
-177 SMQPDLK
+177 NMQDDLK

-190 GKYYRLP
+190 GKFYRLP

-202 PVQDYTFLIRKDLF
+202 PVQDYTFMIRKDLF
-216 DAAGVDVAAIEK
+216 DAAGVDVPAIEK
-228 DWTWDDLYDSLVK
+228 DWTWDDLYDALVK
-241 VKAYMVSEG
+241 VKEYMVSQG
-250 MIGESDYVWS
+250 MIKESDYVWS
-260 DLWCGSEVADGSGGN
+260 DLWCGSEVTDGSGGN
-275 LLKLMANSYDVQAGW
+275 LLKLMASAYDVQAGW

-298 DESTDQWIFG
+298 DSDKDEWYFG
-308 PTTDNFKAYLEEV
+308 PTSDNFKAYLSEV

-381 CIVPRGENSNYMPE
+381 CLLPRGEKTNYLPE

-403 MISQR
+403 MISKR

-418 IKMLRFVDWLFYSH
+418 IKMIRFVDWLFYSH
-432 EAYDLTKWG
+432 EAYNLTKWG
-441 VEGETYTV
+441 VEGETYQV
-449 NSDGSKSLTDG
+449 NADGTKSLMDG
-460 YCCGGLGI
+460 YQCGGLGI
-468 AAANDSDVDIRLQW
+468 AGDESDIDISLQW

-492 GTIDEMTDNF
+492 GTIEEMTDNF
-502 IPEIMDF
+502 NPDIMDF
-509 VSRMTDNREIRPLNP
+509 VNRITEARDVKPLDP

-554 ATGVKNIDTDW
+554 ATGVKNVDADW
-565 EAYVA
+565 DAYVA

-575 NSITMTDYINEI
+575 NSITMADYINEI
-587 YNRTK
+587 YQRTK